1 MEVLNLSKAVLIG
14 SEIYRNSQFGGK
26 HPLSIPRVSAVLD
39 LIKAI
44 GICDKADN
52 ADGSKTL
59 YREWT
64 CPGNT
69 NHFVSQTETSNM
81 GKCND
86 DSAATATYVWD
97 VCNQN
102 AQSFCEEIK
111 TRAQCE
117 GTPDME
123 FIDPDDPA
131 TLNNPAVKVWTS
143 NGDVTLRHCQSTY
156 VASGGGAA
164 NLVPLPTSS

>member
-1 MEVLNLSKAVLIG
+1 MYQESTAG
-14 SEIYRNSQFGGK
+14 SAKCTSSNGIVM
-26 HPLSIPRVSAVLD
+26 H
-39 LIKAI
+39 AI

-52 ADGSKTL
+52 ADGAKTL

-64 CPGNT
+64 CAGNV
-69 NHFVSQTETSNM
+69 HFVTQTETSNM
-81 GKCND
+81 GKCSGD
-86 DSAATATYVWD
+86 VAASATYVWD

-102 AQSFCEEIK
+102 GQSFCEKIE

-117 GTPDME
+117 GTPDII
-123 FIDPDDPA
+123 FIDPADPA
-131 TLNNPAVKVWTS
+131 TLNDPAVKVWTS

-164 NLVPLPTSS
+164 NLVPLPTSR